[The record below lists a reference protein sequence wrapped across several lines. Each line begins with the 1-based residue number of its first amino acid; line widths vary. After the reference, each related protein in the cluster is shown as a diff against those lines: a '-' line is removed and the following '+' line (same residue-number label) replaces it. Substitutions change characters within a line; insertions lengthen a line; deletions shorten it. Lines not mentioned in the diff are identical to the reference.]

1 MESCTLPPPPP
12 LIDINTIVA
21 SYTDMDLPV
30 RAQLRLQQQRVRVEQ
45 VRQLLEREEN
55 VLSDM
60 LEQVN
65 RYRMLI
71 KKRKLLQTEANFGTE
86 MVLEKEIE
94 KLPRKM
100 RKQSLVKDKRK
111 KRIANSNSWKKGPPK
126 TYAALIKEAILDS
139 KEKRLPLEEIY
150 RWLEENYAFFQG
162 NTANWKNS
170 IRHNLSLHKCFKRVG
185 QVQGTYRQKFWTVLD
200 RGSRNTED
208 IIESSQF
215 EGFIPTNP
223 FIRTIDD
230 TLTRDDIQPG
240 EEENCFK
247 NLIKHVPTFEERKLV
262 WKSNQNGG
270 NYN

>member
-94 KLPRKM
+94 KVPRKM

-126 TYAALIKEAILDS
+126 TYAALIKEVS
-139 KEKRLPLEEIY
+139 Y
-150 RWLEENYAFFQG
+150 HYF
-162 NTANWKNS
+162 
-170 IRHNLSLHKCFKRVG
+170 HKSFG
-185 QVQGTYRQKFWTVLD
+185 L
-200 RGSRNTED
+200 
-208 IIESSQF
+208 
-215 EGFIPTNP
+215 
-223 FIRTIDD
+223 
-230 TLTRDDIQPG
+230 
-240 EEENCFK
+240 
-247 NLIKHVPTFEERKLV
+247 KL
-262 WKSNQNGG
+262 
-270 NYN
+270 